1 MSRCRLYSGKF
12 RPDRDTVV
20 KDGLALS
27 IQQFGKLSLT
37 AQASIVDSGS
47 KLGDP
52 GVPDPSWNVP
62 PMCRRGITLSE
73 LADIY
78 DSSDARVRDGLKRKI
93 ANDKF
98 EKKVQQMQQ
107 SVEVNHDSDHGK

>member
-1 MSRCRLYSGKF
+1 M
-12 RPDRDTVV
+12 VV

-37 AQASIVDSGS
+37 AQASIVDAGS